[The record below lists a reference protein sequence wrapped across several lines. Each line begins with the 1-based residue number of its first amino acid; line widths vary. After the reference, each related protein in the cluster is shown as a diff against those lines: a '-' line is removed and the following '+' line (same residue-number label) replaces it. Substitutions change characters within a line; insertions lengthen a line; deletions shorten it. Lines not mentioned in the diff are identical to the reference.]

1 MDRIHYDQNN
11 IIPPDAFQ
19 VGIFTG
25 NYINF
30 SIDLPPS
37 QIRGNH
43 RSHFRTFRKY
53 YKNYQEQGIV
63 ALHNALLKTTFKLPF
78 EKAIIV
84 NTFYNNRLL
93 DLDNFGYGMKC
104 IQDVLVLQN
113 VLIDDDALSITPVNR
128 FRKCTKNERRVDVM
142 VFDTTNYKNVSIV
155 ADSDFLLRL

>member
-1 MDRIHYDQNN
+1 MLLVWSWCKFMKRNLK
-11 IIPPDAFQ
+11 F
-19 VGIFTG
+19 FTG

-30 SIDLPPS
+30 STDLPPS

-53 YKNYQEQGIV
+53 YKNFQEQGLV
-63 ALHNALLKTTFKLPF
+63 ALHNALLKTDFKLPF

-93 DLDNFGYGMKC
+93 DLDNFGYGMKA

-113 VLIDDDALSITPVNR
+113 VLIDDDALSITPINR

-142 VFDTTNYKNVSIV
+142 VFDTTNYKSVSIV
-155 ADSDFLLRL
+155 SGSDFLLTL